1 MALVV
6 VTLRIMP
13 ESVDTDLNKLE
24 EEASKLIKDFGGD
37 PGKTNITP
45 IAFGLKA
52 LDILFVMQESIGS
65 TEELE
70 KKIAKI
76 KGINSAEVTDV
87 RRAVG

>member
-1 MALVV
+1 MAFVV

-13 ESVDTDLNKLE
+13 ESVDTDLKDLE
-24 EEASKLIKDFGGD
+24 DRASGLIKKFGGD

-52 LDILFVMQESIGS
+52 IDIFFILPEEKGS

-70 KKIAKI
+70 KEIAALD
-76 KGINSAEVTDV
+76 GVNSAEVTDV
-87 RRAVG
+87 RRAIG

>member
-1 MALVV
+1 MAFVV

-13 ESVDTDLNKLE
+13 ESVETDLKAIEN
-24 EEASKLIKDFGGD
+24 EAEKLIKEFGGD
-37 PGKTNITP
+37 PGRTNITP

-52 LDILFVMQESIGS
+52 LDIFFVMPEEKGS

-70 KKIAKI
+70 KKVNKI
-76 KGINSAEVTDV
+76 KGVNSAEVIDV